1 MQGDGCIWKDELEA
15 HEWIGCR
22 NTKIATR
29 KIGLATLHCV
39 SRLSR
44 APVAFYLICLLIP
57 LRKYIRSCVRL
68 RGHPNMMRVC
78 TYINHTHNPH
88 HVPCCV

>member
-1 MQGDGCIWKDELEA
+1 MQGDGCIWKDEIEA

-44 APVAFYLICLLIP
+44 ALVAFYLICLLLP
-57 LRKYIRSCVRL
+57 L

-78 TYINHTHNPH
+78 TYVHQSHT
-88 HVPCCV
+88 